1 MGVFER
7 YLSVWVGLC
16 IVAGVGFGVLAPD
29 LFQAIAGLE
38 YANVNLVLAV
48 FIWVMIYPMMVNVDF
63 ASLKDVGKKPKA
75 NGYCPDCHTPA
86 YSKLRH
92 FVIAYPRPFGRC
104 LFYRFIVA
112 DSMRPAAIKYG
123 ASGIHINHA
132 KRRSGCGIINPAEAM
147 SVKIAKSAVIFLKSG
162 VCFLLGSMMRPI
174 TG

>member
-92 FVIAYPRPFGRC
+92 FCHC
-104 LFYRFIVA
+104 LSKAIWALFILPLYR
-112 DSMRPAAIKYG
+112 G
-123 ASGIHINHA
+123 
-132 KRRSGCGIINPAEAM
+132 
-147 SVKIAKSAVIFLKSG
+147 
-162 VCFLLGSMMRPI
+162 
-174 TG
+174 